1 MSFGVGLCDF
11 PFSRT
16 AQEAVGITWTM
27 DPFDRLIVAQAMA
40 NHGAYLITRD
50 RLIRHHYRGAVW

>member
-1 MSFGVGLCDF
+1 
-11 PFSRT
+11 
-16 AQEAVGITWTM
+16 M